1 MECWNIGE
9 IRRMKMV
16 SIIVPVYNAEK
27 NLRRCV
33 ESLLEQSYSNIEI
46 LLVDDGAKDSSP
58 RICDEFAQIDERVK
72 VIHKENGGV
81 SSARNMGLK
90 KAKGQ
95 YIQFVD
101 SDDWVA
107 RDYTE
112 KLVAGIEKN
121 SSELVIG
128 GMIFVHDQI
137 QEVRSLKECS
147 IKQKEVWERQFGF
160 LYKEYYLNSVWNK
173 LFLKDKIVEFFQEE
187 ISLGEDCCFV
197 LSYLRNVSE
206 IQLITDYGY
215 YFQMGSPDS
224 LTKQCN
230 MREFENAKLLYEQAR
245 SYAVETFGKF
255 VGKEEISY
263 ILLQDLRRLLVQ
275 INNQRIWNKQEK
287 ITYLKQFASDPV
299 FLGMKDEIT
308 RLGINQKILFGLLR
322 KRYFRL
328 MLLMMKFAWRD

>member
-1 MECWNIGE
+1 M
-9 IRRMKMV
+9 
-16 SIIVPVYNAEK
+16 
-27 NLRRCV
+27 

-215 YFQMGSPDS
+215 YYQMGSPDS

-255 VGKEEISY
+255 VGKEEVSY